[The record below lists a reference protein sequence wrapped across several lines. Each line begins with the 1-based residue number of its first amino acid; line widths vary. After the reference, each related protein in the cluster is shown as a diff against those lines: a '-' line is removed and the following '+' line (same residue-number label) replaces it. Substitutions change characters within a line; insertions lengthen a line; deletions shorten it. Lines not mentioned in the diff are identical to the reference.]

1 MVGIQTHVSVESAVG
16 GSSLAWIPW
25 MDASECAVLPSA
37 CCRKM
42 MLLGMHS
49 HFSSGVVVVLL
60 LFVEV
65 AHMGAGRDSVLAVTV
80 TWAGEVM

>member
-1 MVGIQTHVSVESAVG
+1 VRR
-16 GSSLAWIPW
+16 LAGH
-25 MDASECAVLPSA
+25 ALSYYGTS
-37 CCRKM
+37 RH
-42 MLLGMHS
+42 MLKL
-49 HFSSGVVVVLL
+49 SSGVVVVLL

>member
-1 MVGIQTHVSVESAVG
+1 MAGIQTHISVESAVG
-16 GSSLAWIPW
+16 GSSLARIPW
-25 MDASECAVLPSA
+25 TDASECTVLPSA
-37 CCRKM
+37 SCRKM
-42 MLLGMHS
+42 TLLGTHS
-49 HFSSGVVVVLL
+49 RFSSGVVVVLL